1 MLRASGLALALGLL
15 LCCRAAPETGAPDA
29 RVLALA
35 DVYVDDVFAERP
47 GAIARLRPPG
57 ARYDALP
64 DDSLAGVAVREAR
77 HDGWLA
83 ELRAIP
89 RESLAGDGARLAYDL
104 AVQRL
109 GAGEAMRVCRFER
122 WRVSQMNGW
131 PVAFSDVAL
140 SQPVETPELRAQA
153 EARFAQLPAY
163 VDAQIEALRVG
174 LAEGLSAPRHVA
186 SLVVGQLDGLLAAPP
201 EADPF
206 ASPAL
211 RGGEEDPK
219 FRERFLVL
227 EREAVRPALQR
238 YRDFLANE
246 YAPKA
251 RSSISVSAHPDGA
264 ACYRA
269 ALRWSTTLDLDPAAV
284 HERGLAALADVDA
297 EMRALSA
304 ESFGGQP
311 VRALLER
318 ARSDPAFLYRDGA
331 HLLTQAEAALERAW
345 AALPRAFGRIPR
357 SRAILEPI
365 PKFQERTAAPHYL
378 QAALD
383 GSQPAAY
390 RVRLYQPERSS
401 WTIGESTAFH
411 EVVPGH
417 HLQIALANE
426 SDGMPR
432 IARFLFSS
440 GFSEG
445 WALYAEQLADELGL
459 YAGPADRLGMLS
471 NRAWRA
477 VRMVVDPGLHALGW
491 SRERAIEFL
500 LAHTALS
507 PEQAAQEIDRYIA
520 WPGQAASYLL
530 GYEEILALRREAES
544 RLGERFDVRAF
555 HDVVLGAGSQTL
567 PVLRARVAAW
577 IEAQ

>member
-1 MLRASGLALALGLL
+1 MLRACLLALALGLL
-15 LCCRAAPETGAPDA
+15 LCCRAAPDPGAPDA
-29 RVLALA
+29 RALA
-35 DVYVDDVFAERP
+35 IADAYVADVFAERP
-47 GAIARLRPPG
+47 GAVARLRPPG
-57 ARYDALP
+57 ARHDARP
-64 DDSLAGVAVREAR
+64 DASLAGVAAREAR
-77 HDGWLA
+77 RSGWLT

-89 RESLAGDGARLAYDL
+89 KGALESDDARIAYDL
-104 AVQRL
+104 AAQRL
-109 GAGEAMRVCRFER
+109 ADGEALRVCRFER
-122 WRVSQMNGW
+122 WSVSQMANGW
-131 PVAFSDVAL
+131 PVAFADVAL
-140 SQPVETPELRAQA
+140 AQPVETPALRSQA
-153 EARFAQLPAY
+153 EARWSLLPAY
-163 VDAQIEALRVG
+163 VDGQIEALRTG
-174 LAEGLSAPRHVA
+174 LAEGWSAPRRVVE
-186 SLVVGQLDGLLAAPP
+186 LVVGQLDGLLTAP
-201 EADPF
+201 EESDPF

-211 RGGEEDPK
+211 RGDDPE
-219 FRERFLVL
+219 FRERFLAL
-227 EREAVRPALQR
+227 ERDAVRPALRR

-246 YAPKA
+246 YAPRA
-251 RSSISVSAHPDGA
+251 RSAVGVSAQPDGA

-284 HERGLAALADVDA
+284 HERGLAALADVEA
-297 EMRALSA
+297 EIRALSA

-311 VRALLER
+311 VQALLER

-331 HLLTQAEAALERAW
+331 QVLAQAEAALERAW
-345 AALPRAFGRIPR
+345 AALPRAFGRMPR

-365 PKFQERTAAPHYL
+365 PKFQERTAAAHYL
-378 QAALD
+378 PAALD

-417 HLQIALANE
+417 HFQIALANE
-426 SDGMPR
+426 SDGLPR
-432 IARFLFSS
+432 IARFLFAS
-440 GFSEG
+440 GFVEG

-459 YAGPADRLGMLS
+459 YASPADRLGMLS

-520 WPGQAASYLL
+520 WPGQAPSYLL
-530 GYEEILALRREAES
+530 GYEEILALRSEAER
-544 RLGERFDVRAF
+544 RLGERFDLRAF
-555 HDVVLGAGSQTL
+555 HDAVLAGGSQTL
-567 PVLRARVAAW
+567 PVLRARLEAWTAA
-577 IEAQ
+577 Q